1 MTESDQ
7 PTEPT
12 PAEPTDTSGDGS
24 VDQTPFPGRRTP
36 DATTGMVTALVRL
49 RGALQDVRLPLDL
62 PGAEEQRTSRT
73 EMVDQLEDYV
83 IPRLMTLDAP
93 LLAVVGGS
101 TGAGKSTLVNSIVG
115 TRVTIPGVLRPTT
128 RSPVLVHHPDDARW
142 FGQDRLLPEL
152 ERVSRQTNDPDAL
165 QLVASPAMTP
175 GLAILDAPDI
185 DSVEERNR
193 VLAAQ
198 LLAAADLWLFVT
210 SAARY
215 ADQVPWEFLRK
226 AAERSAAVAIVLDR
240 TPQEAVETISTHL
253 ARMLASRGLK
263 DSPLFIVEEGS
274 VSDMGLLP
282 SSSVIDVRSWLQAL
296 ADDQE
301 ARAAVVQQTLDGA
314 IRTLARR
321 THSVADAATEQTD
334 AVRRLREDANEAY
347 DRAVTA
353 IAEASADGTLLR
365 GEVLARWQEFVGTG
379 ELLKSLETRVG
390 WIRDRVVNA
399 VKGKP
404 QQAERV
410 TVAVES
416 GLETLVLEHAEAAAE
431 RAEAAWRTT
440 AAGQALLA
448 DAGEDLGRASR
459 DFRRRAERAVR
470 DWQADVLEMVRT
482 EGADKRSTA
491 RFLAFGVNGLSVALM
506 VVVFAH
512 TAGVTGAE
520 AGIAG
525 GSAVLGQKL
534 LEAVFGDQ
542 AVRSLAER
550 ARQRLQ
556 VSVTDLLDSER
567 RRYTDLLDSL
577 EVSPDAPE
585 RMRSAARKVD
595 DLRYAATHT
604 ASVSDTGGEA
614 P

>member
-1 MTESDQ
+1 MS
-7 PTEPT
+7 EPE
-12 PAEPTDTSGDGS
+12 A
-24 VDQTPFPGRRTP
+24 DQTPFPGRRTP
-36 DATTGMVTALVRL
+36 DATTAMVTALVRL
-49 RGALQDVRLPLDL
+49 RGALQEARLPLEL
-62 PGAEEQRTSRT
+62 PGADEQRAARD

-101 TGAGKSTLVNSIVG
+101 TGAGKSTLVNSLVG
-115 TRVTIPGVLRPTT
+115 TRVTTPGVLRPTT
-128 RSPVLVHHPDDARW
+128 RSPVLVHHPDDAKW

-152 ERVSRQTNDPDAL
+152 ERVSRQTNDPEAL
-165 QLVASPAMTP
+165 QLVASSAMSP

-215 ADQVPWEFLRK
+215 ADQVPWDFLRK

-240 TPQEAVETISTHL
+240 TPADAVDTIATHL

-263 DSPLFIVEEGS
+263 DSPLFTVEEGE
-274 VSDMGLLP
+274 VSEMGLLP
-282 SSSVIDVRSWLQAL
+282 SDSVIDIRRWLQAL
-296 ADDQE
+296 ADDQD

-314 IRTLARR
+314 IRTLGRR
-321 THSVADAATEQTD
+321 THTVADAATEQTD

-347 DRAVTA
+347 DRAVKA
-353 IAEASADGTLLR
+353 VGEASADGSLLR

-379 ELLKSLETRVG
+379 ELLKTLETRVG

-416 GLETLVLEHAEAAAE
+416 GLETLILEHAEAAAE
-431 RAEAAWRTT
+431 RAEASWRGT
-440 AAGQALLA
+440 AAGQILLR

-470 DWQADVLEMVRT
+470 DWQDDVLEMVRS

-491 RFLAFGVNGLSVALM
+491 RFLAFGVNGLAVALM
-506 VVVFAH
+506 IVVFAH
-512 TAGVTGAE
+512 TGGLLVGAE

-525 GSAVLGQKL
+525 GSALLGQKL

-550 ARQRLQ
+550 ARQRLE
-556 VSVTDLLDSER
+556 SSMSDLLDTER

-577 EVSPDAPE
+577 EISPEAPE

-595 DLRYAATHT
+595 DLRYAATQQPQG
-604 ASVSDTGGEA
+604 SDA
-614 P
+614 PESAP